1 MYEEEE
7 INGNT
12 PRSSVALVLPPEL
25 APWPCLGYLVE
36 DHPWQLER
44 HLRAAHGSEALQMG

>member
-12 PRSSVALVLPPEL
+12 PRSFVALALLPEL
-25 APWPCLGYLVE
+25 AHWPGLAYLFE
-36 DHPWQLER
+36 DLPWQLER
-44 HLRAAHGSEALQMG
+44 HLRAARGPEALQMG